1 LQRLGDGRAIALGV
15 SDDGSVIVGQTYPA
29 SGNEAGVWDEAHGM
43 RSLSSILASHN
54 VDLTGWTLDV
64 ASDVSADGT
73 TIVGQGTL
81 NGRVVAYRAVIPE
94 PASLWVVALSML
106 ALRRRRR

>member
-1 LQRLGDGRAIALGV
+1 
-15 SDDGSVIVGQTYPA
+15 
-29 SGNEAGVWDEAHGM
+29 M